1 MRSAERGVWLEIR
14 LRLRASSKLFSRHFL
29 DRTRAFSGIS
39 RRATTKGVSTEEVFP
54 NQFANLVAQPHRAL
68 MRYEIGLLA
77 KTEKR
82 LRQLCPSDNVFKPDV
97 RLLSRV
103 HPKVALRALF
113 LTLVIL
119 QDVNAVFGAR

>member
-1 MRSAERGVWLEIR
+1 
-14 LRLRASSKLFSRHFL
+14 
-29 DRTRAFSGIS
+29 
-39 RRATTKGVSTEEVFP
+39 
-54 NQFANLVAQPHRAL
+54 

-119 QDVNAVFGAR
+119 QDVNAVFGTR